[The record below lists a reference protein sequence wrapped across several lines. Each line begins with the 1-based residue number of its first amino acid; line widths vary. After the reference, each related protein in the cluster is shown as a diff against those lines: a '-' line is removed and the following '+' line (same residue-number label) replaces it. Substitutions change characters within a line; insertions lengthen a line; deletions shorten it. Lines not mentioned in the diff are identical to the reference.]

1 MQLLIVLGRREPLS
15 VPAGTF
21 SGIAKTL
28 AGTLASLAAA
38 DGVQEL
44 FNRDDAS

>member
-1 MQLLIVLGRREPLS
+1 MQLLIVVGRREPSPLS
-15 VPAGTF
+15 TGAF

-38 DGVQEL
+38 DGVNEL
-44 FNRDDAS
+44 FDRDDAS